1 MKNRFSIVLLLGLFI
16 ISTSFTVSSLGSV
29 PEAECEVAQFYEA
42 VEADYGVKVLTS
54 YGDLEKAELIFKP
67 AKMDEGN
74 YEIKITRVGSNLYK
88 MEGSPYYI
96 ETKSCYEFA
105 SYEDAMLSVENKNGH
120 LIGMVLFR

>member
-1 MKNRFSIVLLLGLFI
+1 MKNRFSIVLVLALFI
-16 ISTSFTVSSLGSV
+16 ISTSFTISTLGSA
-29 PEAECEVAQFYEA
+29 PEAECGVAQFYEA

-74 YEIKITRVGSNLYK
+74 YKIKITRVGSNLYK
-88 MEGSPYYI
+88 MEESPYYI

-105 SYEDAMLSVENKNGH
+105 SYKPAMLIVEIKNGH
-120 LIGMVLFR
+120 QIGKVVFK